1 MTSYNA
7 LINAFAEAP
16 LDGKAPLWWR
26 WEPGTI
32 TFLHVFCLPFQ
43 TKISSCILYLHLQKK
58 KRYHQTVYLWN
69 FFPFWGADLHI
80 SQLKLRDHQLGTKR
94 PTPEGGIHRTP
105 IQAGQMKMA
114 LSSMSRMRSVH
125 LRLAESAIRK
135 YFGLADFSNSP
146 GYQVYPSIRIS
157 DRVFKHLSHFWFLI
171 KLD

>member
-1 MTSYNA
+1 MKMRTWHHHFSSRILFAFPNQNKQLYTVSTSS
-7 LINAFAEAP
+7 E
-16 LDGKAPLWWR
+16 
-26 WEPGTI
+26 
-32 TFLHVFCLPFQ
+32 
-43 TKISSCILYLHLQKK
+43 KK

-157 DRVFKHLSHFWFLI
+157 DRVFKHLSHF
-171 KLD
+171 